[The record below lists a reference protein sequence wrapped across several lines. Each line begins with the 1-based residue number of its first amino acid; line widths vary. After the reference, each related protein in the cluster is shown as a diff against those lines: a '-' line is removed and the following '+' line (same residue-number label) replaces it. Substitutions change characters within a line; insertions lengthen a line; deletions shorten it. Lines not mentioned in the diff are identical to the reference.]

1 MWQGTLTKMGTRH
14 EAVVAYTL
22 ADNSCAENSIEMN
35 ALLGRKLR
43 VQATGNR
50 FCVDCGAPATS
61 LFRQGSC
68 YTCFTTLPQ
77 NDECIFKPELCHYH
91 STTNPCRDPAWG
103 ERICFAPHVLYL
115 AVSSNLKVGITRQT
129 QVPVRWMDQGASYAV
144 PVLKVKDRLTVGQI
158 EHSLKG
164 HFADKTN
171 WQRMLKN
178 EVAEVDLNAA
188 RQQVLE
194 RVSHEH
200 EVIEDPPIYTFEYP
214 SLEWPAKIKSF
225 NLEKNPLIEGRL
237 IAIKGQYLLLDS
249 GVINIRKFGGWEV
262 SLDVED

>member
-1 MWQGTLTKMGTRH
+1 MWQGTLCKMDARH
-14 EAVVAYTL
+14 GAVVDYTL
-22 ADNSCAENSIEMN
+22 QDNRSPENRVGMN
-35 ALLGRKLR
+35 QLLGKKLSMK
-43 VQATGNR
+43 ATGAR
-50 FCVDCGAPATS
+50 FCVDCGAPSTS

-77 NDECIFKPELCHYH
+77 NDECIFKPELCHFH
-91 STTNPCRDPAWG
+91 SESNPCRDPEWG
-103 ERICFAPHVLYL
+103 RQVCFAPHVLYL

-129 QVPVRWMDQGASYAV
+129 QVPVRWMDQGASYAM
-144 PVLKVKDRLTVGQI
+144 PVLKVQDRLTVGLI
-158 EHSLKG
+158 EHSLKS

-178 EVAEVDLNAA
+178 EVAEVDLKAA

-194 RVSHEH
+194 LVSHEL
-200 EVIEDPPIYTFEYP
+200 EVIDTPPTYTFEYP
-214 SLEWPAKIKSF
+214 NLEWPAKIKSF
-225 NLEKNPLIEGRL
+225 NLEKNPLVEGRL